1 MTFFSRRAQYI
12 TYAAISQKE
21 EDMRKTFI
29 FITAIYIER
38 EEEED
43 MRKDIY
49 ICYCNL
55 HRKEGR
61 GGSNINAISHADI
74 THAAINQKKEE
85 DMIGK
90 GFI

>member
-12 TYAAISQKE
+12 TYAAISQK
-21 EDMRKTFI
+21 
-29 FITAIYIER
+29 
-38 EEEED
+38 EED